1 MKEEEDGQKENVNNE
16 IIMQDDDNI
25 DLDVLWRW
33 RILGNMMN
41 SINNIYILF

>member
-25 DLDVLWRW
+25 DLDVLWR
-33 RILGNMMN
+33 
-41 SINNIYILF
+41 